1 MLARHREGNEVMTV
15 VGTGL
20 EDRIRRAAAEANL
33 SRKFKA
39 RQRQLRLIPAVV
51 VGDGLGILDRG
62 LLIPMAG
69 QRHLSTTVAE
79 AERIRLLQGSRL
91 QRWIGEACH
100 RVMGSHQVTAGA
112 VAVMIRVLHGSGRL
126 IQHLGG

>member
-1 MLARHREGNEVMTV
+1 MLVRHRAGNGALTV
-15 VGTGL
+15 DGTGL

-33 SRKFKA
+33 SRRF
-39 RQRQLRLIPAVV
+39 RVLQHQLRMIPVVV

-62 LLIPMAG
+62 LPIATAG
-69 QRHLSTTVAE
+69 QQRLTTTVVE